1 MNYFSTKY
9 TKHSAGCPS
18 LPENMK
24 VQICPMDELPC
35 YSDGIAVSMPED
47 EWEGE
52 AEVDDED
59 CNAHR
64 LEEQSVRDETIH
76 NRSYDEPRV
85 HQPIYGEDYGVSLSP
100 VIVQSLVNPSSFSSD
115 EGRSAELSKEVEEKL
130 PETSSTANNSQET
143 SRFIVSEEVEI
154 IELFTPSPNPTSSSG
169 KRRRV
174 STICPEIIDLTQS
187 PIFV

>member
-1 MNYFSTKY
+1 
-9 TKHSAGCPS
+9 
-18 LPENMK
+18 MK

-35 YSDGIAVSMPED
+35 YSDGIAVSTLDD

-64 LEEQSVRDETIH
+64 IKEQSVGDETIH
-76 NRSYDEPRV
+76 NLPNDEPWL
-85 HQPIYGEDYGVSLSP
+85 HQPIHEEDCGVGLSP
-100 VIVQSLVNPSSFSSD
+100 VRVQSSVNPSSFSSD
-115 EGRSAELSKEVEEKL
+115 EGRSAELNKQLAEKL
-130 PETSSTANNSQET
+130 PETASTGNNSQET
-143 SRFIVSEEVEI
+143 SRFIASEEIEI
-154 IELFTPSPNPTSSSG
+154 IELFTPSPKFTSSSG
-169 KRRRV
+169 KRRTV